1 MRAARLFA
9 SSVALFLSLAA
20 LAQAPY
26 PNKPI
31 TLIVPYPPG
40 GATDV
45 VARVIGEKLGTAF
58 GQPVIVENKSGAG
71 GNLGARAAATSK
83 NDGYTLLMAAV
94 TAHSISMT
102 LAADTAGYNIEKDF
116 EPVTMIGS
124 VPLIVVVNPS
134 VPAKNLKEFI
144 ALAKSKANGL
154 TVASAGNGT
163 TQHLGSELFK
173 LMTGTQMLHVPYK
186 GSGPAVTDVVGG
198 QVQATFETGPA
209 ALAQVKA
216 GRLRALA
223 TATRERMLPDTPTA
237 AEAGLPGFEV
247 AATYGVLAPAGTPKA
262 IVTRLNTEIG
272 KILQMP
278 DVRAKF
284 DQQGVIP
291 TFTTP
296 EQTAQHIHG
305 EVTKWAK
312 VIKDAN
318 VQAD

>member
-1 MRAARLFA
+1 MRAFRLFLA
-9 SSVALFLSLAA
+9 LVVALLPAFAS
-20 LAQAPY
+20 AQAY
-26 PNKPI
+26 PSKPV

-45 VARVIGEKLGTAF
+45 VARVIAEKLTSAF
-58 GQPVIVENKSGAG
+58 GQPVIVENKAGAG
-71 GNLGARAAATSK
+71 GNLGARAAAQAK
-83 NDGYTLLMAAV
+83 PDGYTLLIGAV

-102 LAADTAGYNIEKDF
+102 LAAATAGYDIEKDF

-124 VPLIVVVNPS
+124 VPLILVVNPELP
-134 VPAKNLKEFI
+134 VKTLPEFI
-144 ALAKSKANGL
+144 ALAKSKPNSI

-173 LMTGTQMLHVPYK
+173 LMTQTQMLHVPYK

-209 ALAQVKA
+209 ALTQVKA
-216 GRLRALA
+216 GRLRAIA
-223 TATRERMLPDTPTA
+223 TATKERMLPETPTA

-262 IVTRLNTEIG
+262 IVTRLNAEIG

-278 DVRAKF
+278 DVKTKF

-291 TFTTP
+291 MFTTP
-296 EQTAQHIHG
+296 EQTTAHIRG
-305 EVTKWAK
+305 EVSKWAK
-312 VIKDAN
+312 VVKDAN
-318 VQAD
+318 VKID